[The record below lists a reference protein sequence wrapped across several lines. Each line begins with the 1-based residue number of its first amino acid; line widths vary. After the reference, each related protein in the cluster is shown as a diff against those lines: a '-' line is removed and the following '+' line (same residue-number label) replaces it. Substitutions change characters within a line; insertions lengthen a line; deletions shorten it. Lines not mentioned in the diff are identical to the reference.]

1 MSAGSPAEGETGYDA
16 EKLQENLGKIND
28 LTQRMVNAMGNMKPH
43 SPALESPDYQFYAK
57 AAAAYFAEMMSDPS
71 RIMHAQ
77 VNYWTESLK
86 NWSDMQNA
94 MSSGSKPDEAGP
106 SKDRRFTNPLWD
118 QSPFFHMVRRQYELS
133 AQTIDTVTKDLTHL
147 PDREREKVHFFAKQ
161 IVEMF
166 APTNFLATN
175 PDALEKAMETNGQS
189 LVDGLTNFVE
199 DLEHNRQGLAVSLAD
214 PDAFEV
220 GKDIATSEGS
230 VVYQNRMFQL
240 IQYSP
245 STDTVY
251 KRPLLICPPWINK
264 FYILD
269 LRPEN
274 SFIKYCVDQGH
285 TVFVI
290 SWVNPDASYKDCGLD
305 TYLEEGLLTAID
317 KVLDA
322 TEQPNLNV
330 IGYCIG
336 GTLLTCALAY
346 LTSKGQADK
355 INKATFFT
363 TMTDFKEPGDLGN
376 FLEPGFLKGIVKQ
389 VEDVGFLESYFMA
402 RTFSFLRSKDLVY
415 APAVRNYMMGEK
427 PPAFDLLQWNS
438 DSTNLP
444 GRMAVEYLEK
454 LYVNNEL
461 AEGTFE
467 LLGQTLRIAQIEVP
481 IYVISTIQDHIAPWK
496 STFKGLAKVRGER
509 TFILSES
516 GHIAGVVNPASK
528 DKYGH
533 WTNEEPPRDPDF
545 WFENAAFHKKSWWH
559 GWSEWVAAEQ
569 SRDAKPRKV
578 GTNKYKALEPAPGS
592 YVLSK

>member
-1 MSAGSPAEGETGYDA
+1 MTQDSATENKHGYDA
-16 EKLQENLGKIND
+16 EKLKENLSKINR
-28 LTQRMVNAMGNMKPH
+28 LTERMAEALGNMKPH

-57 AAAAYFAEMMSDPS
+57 AAAAYFAEMMSDPT
-71 RIMHAQ
+71 RIMQAQ
-77 VNYWTESLK
+77 VSFWSESMK
-86 NWSDMQNA
+86 NWSRMQESMARGGKTPESN
-94 MSSGSKPDEAGP
+94 P
-106 SKDRRFTNPLWD
+106 SKDRRFSNPIWD
-118 QSPFFHMVRRQYELS
+118 QNPFFHMIRRQYELS
-133 AQTIDTVTKDLTHL
+133 ARTIDTVTKDLAHL

-161 IVEMF
+161 IVDLF

-199 DLEHNRQGLAVSLAD
+199 DLEHNRQGLAVTLAD
-214 PDAFEV
+214 PNGFEV
-220 GKDIATSEGS
+220 GRDIATTKGS
-230 VVYQNRMFQL
+230 VVFQNRMLQL

-245 STDTVY
+245 GTDSVY

-285 TVFVI
+285 TVFVV
-290 SWVNPDASYKDCGLD
+290 SWVNPDESYRDCGMD
-305 TYLEEGLLTAID
+305 TYLEEGLLTSID
-317 KVLDA
+317 TVLDI
-322 TEQPNLNV
+322 TRQPDLNV

-346 LTSKGQADK
+346 LTARGEAGK
-355 INKATFFT
+355 INKATFLT
-363 TMTDFKEPGDLGN
+363 TMTDFSEPGDLGN
-376 FLEPGFLKGIVKQ
+376 FLEPGFLKGITRQ
-389 VEDVGFLESYFMA
+389 VEDVGFLESYFMS
-402 RTFSFLRSKDLVY
+402 RTFSFLRSRDLVY
-415 APAVRNYMMGEK
+415 TPAVRNYMMGEK

-461 AEGTFE
+461 AEGEFE
-467 LLGQTLRIAQIEVP
+467 LLGEKLRIASIRIP
-481 IYVISTIQDHIAPWK
+481 IYVISTLQDHIAPWK
-496 STFKGLAKVRGER
+496 STFKGLSRVRGER

-516 GHIAGVVNPASK
+516 GHIAGIVNPAAQ

-545 WFENAAFHKKSWWH
+545 WFENAKFHKCSWWH
-559 GWSEWVAAEQ
+559 GWAAWVAKGQAP
-569 SRDAKPRKV
+569 DHKPRKP
-578 GTNKYKALEPAPGS
+578 GIRDYKVLESAPGS
-592 YVLSK
+592 YVRAK

>member
-1 MSAGSPAEGETGYDA
+1 MTQDSATERGPGYDP
-16 EKLQENLGKIND
+16 EKLKENLSKING
-28 LTQRMVNAMGNMKPH
+28 LTERMTAAMGNMKPH

-57 AAAAYFAEMMSDPS
+57 AAAAYFAEMMSDPG
-71 RIMHAQ
+71 RIMQAQ
-77 VNYWTESLK
+77 VGFWTESMK
-86 NWSDMQNA
+86 NWSQMQEA
-94 MSSGSKPDEAGP
+94 MAKGARPEAETTR
-106 SKDRRFTNPLWD
+106 DRRFANPMWEE
-118 QSPFFHMVRRQYELS
+118 SPFFHMVRRQYELS
-133 AQTIDTVTKDLTHL
+133 AQTIDTVTKDMSHL

-161 IVEMF
+161 IVDLF

-199 DLEHNRQGLAVSLAD
+199 DLEHNRQGLAVTLAD

-220 GKDIATSEGS
+220 GKDIATSPGS

-240 IQYSP
+240 IQYTP
-245 STDTVY
+245 STDKVY

-285 TVFVI
+285 TVFVV
-290 SWVNPDASYKDCGLD
+290 SWVNPDESYRDCGMD

-317 KVLDA
+317 KVLEITGEPD
-322 TEQPNLNV
+322 LNV

-346 LTSKGQADK
+346 MTAKGHADK
-355 INKATFFT
+355 VNKATFFT

-376 FLEPGFLKGIVKQ
+376 FLEPGFLKGIVRQ
-389 VEDVGFLESYFMA
+389 VEEVGYLESYFMS

-415 APAVRNYMMGEK
+415 APAVRSYMMGEK

-444 GRMAVEYLEK
+444 GRMAVEYLDK
-454 LYVNNEL
+454 LYVKNEL
-461 AEGTFE
+461 ALGEFE
-467 LLGQTLRIAQIEVP
+467 LLGETLRIAQIEVP

-496 STFKGLAKVRGER
+496 STFKGLSKVRGER

-516 GHIAGVVNPASK
+516 GHIAGIVNPASR

-533 WTNEEPPRDPDF
+533 WTNDEPPRDPDF
-545 WFENAAFHKKSWWH
+545 WFENAEFHKRSWWH
-559 GWSEWVAAEQ
+559 GWSDWVADGQ
-569 SRDAKPRKV
+569 SQDSKPRKL
-578 GTNKYKALEPAPGS
+578 GAKGYEALEPAPGS